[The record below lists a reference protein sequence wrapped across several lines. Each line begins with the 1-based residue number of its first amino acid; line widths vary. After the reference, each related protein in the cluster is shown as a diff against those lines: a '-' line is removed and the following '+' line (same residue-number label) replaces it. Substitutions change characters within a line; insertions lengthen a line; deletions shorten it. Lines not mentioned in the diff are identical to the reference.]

1 MTRANSMLAGCLLM
15 GMPVSAAQA
24 AESFGHAVGTDL
36 FVSTD
41 ADDTDVV
48 KGGINLDWRF
58 KGPEL
63 YQGIRLERARFK
75 PLGGPSKDFDR
86 VYLRYGDRA
95 GHWAWTSQIGTDGH
109 TALGSATVHDDA
121 RFRKEFFLERE
132 ILETPQ
138 GIHKGIY
145 YTFGGGALDLPIN
158 DRNTVTVVAGL
169 QAFTGKNERLHLRGI
184 YTHVVKPDWGL
195 SVQLRGRYF
204 HSSHPGEYDY
214 FSPRWY
220 SEVLP
225 VVQLRR
231 YSGGWRYSV
240 AAGIGAQRDSGSDWR
255 SSRYVNAQVTSPAVG
270 HHWFVKAGLVY
281 SNTPV
286 GSGYVYDYTQF
297 NLALTHAF

>member
-1 MTRANSMLAGCLLM
+1 MLAGCLLM
-15 GMPVSAAQA
+15 SMPVSVAQA

-75 PLGGPSKDFDR
+75 PLGGRSKDFDR

-95 GHWAWTSQIGTDGH
+95 GHWAWTSQVGTDGH
-109 TALGSATVHDDA
+109 TALGSVTVHDDA

-138 GIHKGIY
+138 GIRKGIY
-145 YTFGGGALDLPIN
+145 YTFGGAALDLPVN
-158 DRNTVTVVAGL
+158 DRNNVTVVAGL

-231 YSGGWRYSV
+231 YSGGWRYSL

-270 HHWFVKAGLVY
+270 RRWFVKAGLVY

>member
-95 GHWAWTSQIGTDGH
+95 GHWAWTSQVGTDGH

-121 RFRKEFFLERE
+121 RFRKEFFLERD

-270 HHWFVKAGLVY
+270 RHWFVKAGLVY

-297 NLALTHAF
+297 N

>member
-24 AESFGHAVGTDL
+24 AESFGHAVGADL

-95 GHWAWTSQIGTDGH
+95 GHWAWTSQVGTDGH

-270 HHWFVKAGLVY
+270 RHWFVKAGLVY

>member
-1 MTRANSMLAGCLLM
+1 MLAGCLLM
-15 GMPVSAAQA
+15 SMPVSVAQA

-75 PLGGPSKDFDR
+75 PLGGRSKDFDR

-95 GHWAWTSQIGTDGH
+95 GHWAWTSQVGTDGH
-109 TALGSATVHDDA
+109 TALGSVTVHDDA

-231 YSGGWRYSV
+231 YSGGWRYSL

-270 HHWFVKAGLVY
+270 RRWFVKAGLVY

>member
-1 MTRANSMLAGCLLM
+1 MLAGCLLM
-15 GMPVSAAQA
+15 SMPVSVAQA

-95 GHWAWTSQIGTDGH
+95 SHWAWTSQVGTDGH
-109 TALGSATVHDDA
+109 TALGSVTVHDDA

-138 GIHKGIY
+138 GIRKGIY
-145 YTFGGGALDLPIN
+145 YTFGGAALDLPVN
-158 DRNTVTVVAGL
+158 DRNNVTVVAGL

-231 YSGGWRYSV
+231 YSGGWRYSL

-270 HHWFVKAGLVY
+270 RRWFVKAGLVY

>member
-1 MTRANSMLAGCLLM
+1 MLAGCLLM
-15 GMPVSAAQA
+15 SMPVSVAQA

-95 GHWAWTSQIGTDGH
+95 SHWAWTSQVGTDGH
-109 TALGSATVHDDA
+109 TALGSVTVHDDA

-138 GIHKGIY
+138 GIRKGIY
-145 YTFGGGALDLPIN
+145 YTFGGAALDLPVN
-158 DRNTVTVVAGL
+158 DRNNVTVVAGL

-231 YSGGWRYSV
+231 YSGGWRYSL

-270 HHWFVKAGLVY
+270 GRWFVKAGLVY

>member
-95 GHWAWTSQIGTDGH
+95 GHWAWTSQVGTDGH

-121 RFRKEFFLERE
+121 RFRKEFFLERD

-270 HHWFVKAGLVY
+270 RHWFVKAGLVY